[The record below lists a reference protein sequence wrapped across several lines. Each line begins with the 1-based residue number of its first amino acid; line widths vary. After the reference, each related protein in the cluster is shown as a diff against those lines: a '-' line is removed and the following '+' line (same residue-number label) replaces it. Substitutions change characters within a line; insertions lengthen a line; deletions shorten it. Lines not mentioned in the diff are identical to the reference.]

1 MITANYLFQNKKP
14 IIDMKK
20 TGKNLKQHI
29 LNKGY
34 SVHTVQERLHLSCPQ
49 PVYRWF
55 QGKILPSIDHLFA
68 LSLLLNT
75 PIDDLLIPVTQDAFC
90 VSDSPCTSAEHL
102 QMYHNYFQ
110 YK

>member
-1 MITANYLFQNKKP
+1 MNTADYLFQIKKP

-20 TGKNLKQHI
+20 TGKNLKQLV

-34 SVHTVQERLHLSCPQ
+34 SVRTVQERLHLSCPQ

-75 PIDDLLIPVTQDAFC
+75 PMEDLLIPVTQDVLC
-90 VSDSPCTSAEHL
+90 VSESPCTSTEHL
-102 QMYHNYFQ
+102 QMYYNSLQH
-110 YK
+110 K

>member
-1 MITANYLFQNKKP
+1 MITINYLFQTKKP

-20 TGKNLKQHI
+20 TGENLKRHI

-34 SVHTVQERLHLSCPQ
+34 SVRTVQERLHFSCPQ

-75 PIDDLLIPVTQDAFC
+75 PMEDLLIPVTQDIFC
-90 VSDSPCTSAEHL
+90 VSDSPCTLTAHL
-102 QMYHNYFQ
+102 QMYQNYLQ
-110 YK
+110 SK